1 MKTRKLTYA
10 AMLIALGIALS
21 NFVHFPV
28 GASKCTPVQ
37 HIINVISAVALGP
50 GYAVSIAF
58 CVSVIRNILGTGTLF
73 AFPGSMI
80 GAFLAGILHKKTGNK
95 FLAAAGEITGTG
107 IIGAIA
113 AYPIAKFVLRRE
125 AAALFFVIPF
135 LINTLAGSIIALI
148 ILKGSKFLKDMYKK

>member
-1 MKTRKLTYA
+1 
-10 AMLIALGIALS
+10 MLIALGIALS
-21 NFVHFPV
+21 NFVYFPV

-58 CVSVIRNILGTGTLF
+58 CISVTRNILGTGTLL
-73 AFPGSMI
+73 AFPGSMV
-80 GAFLAGILHKKTGNK
+80 GAFLGGLLYKKTSNK

-113 AYPIAKFVLRRE
+113 AYPVAKFILHKE
-125 AAALFFVIPF
+125 ATALFFVVPF
-135 LINTLAGSIIALI
+135 LINTVAGSAIALI
-148 ILKGSKFLKDMYKK
+148 ILKGGKFLKEIYKK